1 MLMLSVVSKEL
12 PMSPGQQDALIDFV
26 VTPRSPEQAPYALT
40 RALRD
45 AVWAIYERGRG
56 WARGRGWGGEWRAQ
70 YLLSVL
76 STALLYTSF
85 DRVRAEGQRWFF
97 RLAARA
103 GAAFLREQ
111 GVPLP
116 PTTPRRIGPGPP
128 SEVPDGAGTMVVT
141 REDPPVDDPPATVTR
156 DPPVVVPDDLSGLHA
171 ILIGLYSDRESAHSV
186 VRRLPDVIQYP
197 PFENIEDVWAAILQ
211 EASKMDVI
219 SVLDIID
226 NEDKFSDRPNL
237 IRAARRCQQR
247 WKPDFD
253 TIMQLA
259 ESYQSSLDAIDTEQ
273 NSTSSDLEWV
283 DVTIHPRRQLR
294 RLTIEVEKSLRW
306 WARIKDVDDQAIT
319 DLLRQSQEL
328 LDLLREGG
336 TSSYRRCELLEDLRS
351 LEGDLASAFEG
362 LAAARR

>member
-1 MLMLSVVSKEL
+1 M
-12 PMSPGQQDALIDFV
+12 
-26 VTPRSPEQAPYALT
+26 
-40 RALRD
+40 
-45 AVWAIYERGRG
+45 
-56 WARGRGWGGEWRAQ
+56 
-70 YLLSVL
+70 
-76 STALLYTSF
+76 
-85 DRVRAEGQRWFF
+85 
-97 RLAARA
+97 
-103 GAAFLREQ
+103 
-111 GVPLP
+111 
-116 PTTPRRIGPGPP
+116 
-128 SEVPDGAGTMVVT
+128 
-141 REDPPVDDPPATVTR
+141 
-156 DPPVVVPDDLSGLHA
+156 VPDDLSGLHA